1 MTVASAATPPVV
13 SDLPPKIGRWR
24 VFARNPASIVG
35 LLIFAA
41 LIAMTGAGMVATP
54 FDPEHVGAGPAMA
67 PPGIEHWM
75 GTDELGRDVFSRIL
89 VGIRVSLLV
98 GIVAAAISTG
108 LGIVVGSLSGF
119 YGGRIDDLLMR
130 ITEIFQVIP
139 RFFLA
144 VILVA
149 FFGARL
155 INIILAIALLSWPEI
170 ARIVRAEFLTLRT
183 RQFVDA
189 ARVAGAA
196 TATLIFAEILPNA
209 LAAVVVNG
217 TLQVGQAMLLEAGL
231 SYLGLGD
238 PSQVSLGLMLHQA
251 QSIMRSA
258 WWTTAVPGV
267 MIFLAVVSL
276 NLFGDGLND
285 VLNPRLRGR

>member
-1 MTVASAATPPVV
+1 MTPVAMPHAIEEYPLR
-13 SDLPPKIGRWR
+13 DGWWR
-24 VFARNPASIVG
+24 VFARNPASSMG
-35 LLIFAA
+35 FLIFSI
-41 LIAMTGAGMVATP
+41 LIVMTVTGLFVTP
-54 FDPEHVGAGPAMA
+54 FDPASVGVGPAIAA
-67 PPGIEHWM
+67 PGLDHWM

-89 VGIRVSLLV
+89 VGIRISLLV
-98 GIVAAAISTG
+98 GVTAAAISTFVG
-108 LGIVVGSLSGF
+108 VVIGSVAGF
-119 YGGRIDDLLMR
+119 FGRWIDDVLMR

-149 FFGARL
+149 FFGATL
-155 INIILAIALLSWPEI
+155 LNIILAISLLSWPEI

-183 RQFVDA
+183 RQYVDA
-189 ARVAGAA
+189 SRVAGAGV
-196 TATLIFAEILPNA
+196 TTLIFVEILPNA

-238 PSQVSLGLMLHQA
+238 PSQVSLGLMLQQA
-251 QSIMRSA
+251 QAIMRSA
-258 WWTTAVPGV
+258 WWATAFPGL
-267 MIFLAVVSL
+267 MIFMAVVSI
-276 NLFGDGLND
+276 NLLGDGLND